1 MATKPKAKTS
11 PAFQQLA
18 ATLGAKPPKG
28 LSVLPARDL
37 QHLNEQVEAALTLH
51 QQTMA
56 EAEAS
61 IVNHAPK
68 PLRKTVRKILGV

>member
-11 PAFQQLA
+11 AAFQQLGQ
-18 ATLGAKPPKG
+18 TLGAKPPKG
-28 LSVLPARDL
+28 LAALPARDL
-37 QHLNEQVEAALTLH
+37 QHLNEQVEAALALH